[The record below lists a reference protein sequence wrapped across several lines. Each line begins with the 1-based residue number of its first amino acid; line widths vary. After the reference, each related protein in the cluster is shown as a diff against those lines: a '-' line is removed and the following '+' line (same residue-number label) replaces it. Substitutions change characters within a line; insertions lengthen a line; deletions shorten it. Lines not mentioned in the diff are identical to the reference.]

1 MDFSEYRK
9 IIENTHATQ
18 RLKYRLAV
26 VWLHPEKLPLSVVA
40 AGGCT
45 DKVIRVP
52 HTAENRYGIRVPV
65 LSVDSGTFKGNT
77 EVTDIILGSGI
88 DKIDAGAFSGCSALE
103 RITIPRA
110 VKRIGAGTFADCTSL
125 TDVYYEGTPEE
136 WAKVD
141 IVTHKRETVYGELA
155 PGAPVQRIV
164 CDKLVPVPG
173 NEALSTATIHF
184 RCTVHELKE

>member
-1 MDFSEYRK
+1 MDFSEYRT
-9 IIENTHATQ
+9 IIESTPATQ

-26 VWLHPEKLPLSVVA
+26 VWLHPEKLPLSVAA

-52 HTAENRYGIRVPV
+52 NTAENRYGLRVPV
-65 LSVDSGTFKGNT
+65 ISVDSGTFRGNT
-77 EVTDIILGSGI
+77 NVTDIILGTGI
-88 DKIDAGAFSGCSALE
+88 EKIDAESFAGCTALE

-110 VKRIGAGTFADCTSL
+110 VKRIGAGTFEGCTSL

-136 WAKVD
+136 WEKVD

-155 PGAPVQRIV
+155 SGAPVQRIV

-173 NEALSTATIHF
+173 NEVLNTVTVHF
-184 RCTVHELKE
+184 RCTVPEYEE

>member
-26 VWLHPEKLPLSVVA
+26 VWLHPERLPLSVSSLGNCA
-40 AGGCT
+40 

-52 HTAENRYGIRVPV
+52 QYAENRYGIKVPV
-65 LSVDSGTFKGNT
+65 ISVDSGTFRGNT
-77 EVTDIILGSGI
+77 NVTDIILGSGI
-88 DKIDAGAFSGCSALE
+88 EKIDAESFAGCTALE

-110 VKRIGAGTFADCTSL
+110 VKRIGAGTFAGCTSL

-164 CDKLVPVPG
+164 CDKQVPVPG
-173 NEALSTATIHF
+173 NEALFTATIHF